1 MMVRGQHET
10 DRHRRMTHVAGV
22 VVPHAERPRAAEPWR
37 VLVVDDDADVHAVT
51 RLCFVDFR
59 HEGRPV
65 QTLSAHSAAEAREV
79 LRHNRDIA
87 LVLLDVVMESEQAG
101 LDVARYIR
109 EELRNRTVRIV
120 LRTGQPGQAPPREV
134 VREYEIDDYRTKTE
148 LTFERLQVLT
158 VTALRTYQLLRAQET
173 RERQLAQYNDEI
185 ERFAHAASH
194 DLQTPLRTV
203 VRYAQRL
210 QEKYAAELTG
220 EGPQYLGYI
229 VQASHELTRMIDDL
243 LAYTSVGRSDAP
255 PQRVAL
261 GDAVQGACA
270 QLQAEIDLRRAH
282 VECAP
287 LPTVPGDRLQLT
299 EMFRQLIDNAIKFQ
313 PGAEPA
319 VSITATRAGDAWEIR
334 VADKGNGIEAR
345 QLARLFEPHARPH
358 GPDQFASAGIGLA
371 ICRKVAHL
379 HGGGIRAQSV
389 PGSGTTMI
397 VTLPAQTGS

>member
-1 MMVRGQHET
+1 MS
-10 DRHRRMTHVAGV
+10 HVSGV
-22 VVPHAERPRAAEPWR
+22 VIPHAERPRAAEPWR

-65 QTLSAHSAAEAREV
+65 QVLSANSGAEAREV
-79 LRHNRDIA
+79 LKHNSDIA
-87 LVLLDVVMESEQAG
+87 LVLLDVVMETEHAG
-101 LDVARYIR
+101 LEVARYIR
-109 EELRNRTVRIV
+109 DELRNRTMRIV

-134 VREYEIDDYRTKTE
+134 VRQFEIDDYRTKTE

-158 VTALRTYQLLRAQET
+158 VTALRTYQLLRAQEA
-173 RERQLAQYNDEI
+173 RERQLAQYSDEI

-210 QEKYAAELTG
+210 QEKYAAELSG
-220 EGPQYLGYI
+220 EGQQYLSYV
-229 VQASHELTRMIDDL
+229 VQASHDLNRMIDDL

-270 QLQAEIDLRRAH
+270 QLQAEIDLRRATIDYGQ
-282 VECAP
+282 
-287 LPTVPGDRLQLT
+287 LPSVPGDRLQLT
-299 EMFRQLIDNAIKFQ
+299 ELFRQLIDNAIKFQ
-313 PGAEPA
+313 PGAGPA
-319 VSITATRAGDAWEIR
+319 VSITATRAGENWEIR
-334 VADKGNGIEAR
+334 VADKGSGIEPR
-345 QLARLFEPHARPH
+345 QLVRLFEPHGRPH
-358 GPDQFASAGIGLA
+358 GPDEFSSAGIGLA
-371 ICRKVAHL
+371 ICRKVAQL

-389 PGSGTTMI
+389 LGSGTTLVI
-397 VTLPAQTGS
+397 TLPALAGS

>member
-1 MMVRGQHET
+1 MS
-10 DRHRRMTHVAGV
+10 HVAGI

-59 HEGRPV
+59 HDGRPV
-65 QTLSAHSAAEAREV
+65 QMLSANSGAEAREV
-79 LRHNRDIA
+79 LKHNRDIA
-87 LVLLDVVMESEQAG
+87 LVLLDVVMETESAG

-109 EELRNRTVRIV
+109 DELGNRTMRIV
-120 LRTGQPGQAPPREV
+120 LRTGQPGQAPPRDV
-134 VREYEIDDYRTKTE
+134 VRQYEIDDYRTKTE

-158 VTALRTYQLLRAQET
+158 VTALRTYQLLRAQEA
-173 RERQLAQYNDEI
+173 RERQLAQYSDEI

-210 QEKYAAELTG
+210 QDKFAGELTG
-220 EGPQYLGYI
+220 DGQQYLSYI
-229 VQASHELTRMIDDL
+229 VQASHDLNRMIDDL

-255 PQRVAL
+255 PQRVAI

-270 QLQAEIDLRRAH
+270 QLQAEIDLRRAS
-282 VECAP
+282 VDYGQ
-287 LPTVPGDRLQLT
+287 LPTVPGDRLQLI
-299 EMFRQLIDNAIKFQ
+299 ELFRQLIDNAIKFQ
-313 PGAEPA
+313 PGTSPT
-319 VSITATRAGDAWEIR
+319 VSITATRNGDQWEIR
-334 VADKGNGIEAR
+334 VADKGSGIAPG

-358 GPDQFASAGIGLA
+358 GPDEFASAGIGLA
-371 ICRKVAHL
+371 ICRKVAQL

-389 PGSGTTMI
+389 AGNGTTMI
-397 VTLPAQTGS
+397 VTLPALAGG